1 MDRRGLQR
9 GCKDSQPGLA
19 REKLPKS
26 KCISI
31 VGLFHRL
38 SKRYVQMYGDLLRE
52 REERERER
60 ERYIYIYICTHIYI
74 YTHVHM
80 CTHEKSCV
88 YVQAN

>member
-9 GCKDSQPGLA
+9 GCKDSKPGLA

-38 SKRYVQMYGDLLRE
+38 SKGYVQMYGDLLRE

-60 ERYIYIYICTHIYI
+60 DTYMYTYIYIYIRAY
-74 YTHVHM
+74 VH
-80 CTHEKSCV
+80 
-88 YVQAN
+88 A